1 MHRKNIVVMAAV
13 AGIGFATAAYAHP
26 ALKTV
31 NPPANGVV
39 SNSLKE
45 VRLTFSEAVVPAF
58 SGVKLTGN
66 DGKAIV
72 TGPAHLDSKN
82 KKELVVPLKSTLANG
97 KYQLAW
103 YAVASDTHR
112 VTGSYAFTVKK

>member
-1 MHRKNIVVMAAV
+1 MRIERILTLAAV
-13 AGIGFATAAYAHP
+13 AGLTFATTAYAHP

-31 NPPANGVV
+31 NPPANGIV

-58 SGVKLTGN
+58 SGVKLTDN
-66 DGKAIV
+66 SGKAIM
-72 TGPAHLDSKN
+72 TGTAHLDSKD
-82 KKELVVPLKSTLANG
+82 KKQLVVPLKSTLGAG

-103 YAVASDTHR
+103 YAVADDTHR
-112 VTGSYAFTVKK
+112 VTGKYMFSVKK